1 MKSAILFSFLLA
13 ISLAVT
19 REDIRYCGLYESQ
32 CLVDPVVSKK
42 QSITMSG
49 MTHHQPIYEERTVTS
64 YWGPA
69 CGDEAKLSTL
79 TASMTVEP
87 LNNVANR
94 YFITIEKYV
103 INFANEGA
111 FKDYRC
117 TIPLEVNVDYDVS
130 KLECFDGAAEDPFAA
145 MKAEIGVPQINEIT
159 FTEDAMILPVKTEEL
174 VLNRVDDTG
183 CRS

>member
-1 MKSAILFSFLLA
+1 
-13 ISLAVT
+13 
-19 REDIRYCGLYESQ
+19 
-32 CLVDPVVSKK
+32 
-42 QSITMSG
+42 
-49 MTHHQPIYEERTVTS
+49 
-64 YWGPA
+64 
-69 CGDEAKLSTL
+69 
-79 TASMTVEP
+79 MTVEP

-145 MKAEIGVPQINEIT
+145 MKVEIGVPQINEIT

-174 VLNRVDDTG
+174 VLKRVDDTG